1 MIHALN
7 GKISHFRLFSQCRES
22 QAKNRAILYKL
33 KLKPFLFLLNCP
45 PAAPRIEDSQII
57 GALQQC
63 RTEMCLVPNDD
74 SGEEEDLLAN
84 QGTLKEDEEESVVG

>member
-7 GKISHFRLFSQCRES
+7 GKISHFRLLFLSVGNLKP
-22 QAKNRAILYKL
+22 KNRAILYKL

-45 PAAPRIEDSQII
+45 PAPRIEDSQII